1 MNEGDTDEGTDGTAG
16 ARTDTGAQRSHTAA
30 AATGPAAASVR
41 RRLWGGTALLF
52 LAAVFGLASFGVQE
66 APRFRFEGLTPGAW
80 QESVG
85 GTGAPA
91 IHFGTNPPCMFQ
103 GPRYDEVRAALL
115 TARSVTIECGEGLL
129 GAIAIRVE
137 VDGVPVLAQRAAASF
152 WARES
157 WLAPA
162 GLVACALGGIALIA
176 WAIATSLRRTGP
188 ARGGARGAG

>member
-1 MNEGDTDEGTDGTAG
+1 MDEGVSRKDDATD
-16 ARTDTGAQRSHTAA
+16 RSDAPSRVAA
-30 AATGPAAASVR
+30 SADATSRSVR

-52 LAAVFGLASFGVQE
+52 LAAVFGLASFGAQE

-103 GPRYDEVRAALL
+103 GPRYAEVRAALAS
-115 TARSVTIECGEGLL
+115 ARSVTIECGEGPL
-129 GAIAIRVE
+129 GAIVIHVD
-137 VDGVPVLAQRAAASF
+137 VDGVPVLAQREVAVN
-152 WARES
+152 RTRDS

-162 GLVACALGGIALIA
+162 GLVACVLGGLALLGSA
-176 WAIATSLRRTGP
+176 LVKSLRRTSSSRGP
-188 ARGGARGAG
+188 ARGDAR